1 MSSSIR
7 ILAREENGVVLA
19 KVIIPHPNESGTRK
33 DEKGSLVPAHFV
45 REGTVTVNGNSLL
58 DIELGPS
65 VSKDPF
71 LQFRFSGKKGDL
83 LKVSFLDNREERFVA
98 EALVQ

>member
-7 ILAREENGVVLA
+7 ILAREENGVVSA

-33 DEKGSLVPAHFV
+33 DETGSLVAAHFV

-83 LKVSFLDNREERFVA
+83 LKVSFLDNREGRFVA